1 MCFFYA
7 LYVLLLMFSYLLY
20 SYAIYNYCN
29 IVFCL
34 LVFWCSTNLMCVMM
48 DAFSVCAVLWL
59 SREKACSILTKTE
72 ACRTLKVRV
81 LLSFNPLQTRSLH
94 IKTCVPSPSTG
105 QIYGTNMN
113 KSRNTAACS
122 TSFF

>member
-1 MCFFYA
+1 
-7 LYVLLLMFSYLLY
+7 
-20 SYAIYNYCN
+20 
-29 IVFCL
+29 
-34 LVFWCSTNLMCVMM
+34 MM
-48 DAFSVCAVLWL
+48 DVFSVCAVLWL
-59 SREKACSILTKTE
+59 REKACSILTKTE

-105 QIYGTNMN
+105 HIYGTNMN

-122 TSFF
+122 TSFFLKGKKQLKKSYPTQFAALQGSLLNLKNRKPLQQKQLVHL

>member
-1 MCFFYA
+1 
-7 LYVLLLMFSYLLY
+7 
-20 SYAIYNYCN
+20 
-29 IVFCL
+29 
-34 LVFWCSTNLMCVMM
+34 MM
-48 DAFSVCAVLWL
+48 DVFSVCAVLWL

-72 ACRTLKVRV
+72 ACRV

-105 QIYGTNMN
+105 HIYGTNMN

-122 TSFF
+122 TSFFLKGKKQLKKSYPTQFAALQGSLLNLKNRKPLQQKQLVHL